1 MKGGMFFEY
10 NRQYFRD
17 GMLYKEFAI
26 PDLLRD
32 IQPSVEEKAMFADR
46 KTLAPEDIFG
56 GGDTEDT
63 GKEPVEVGRESGKRR
78 IKLFYKGDRIRVISG
93 ELKHLEGV
101 VEESDDSHGEVQIRV
116 TVGDESELLLL
127 KEEELMKVFA
137 TGTHVRVLAGVNARE
152 TGVVAMCD
160 DEGEGNVIVISDF
173 GDKEMKVFVN
183 YLIESAEVSTGVVS
197 VEGFDLYDLV
207 VVQLYSKNER

>member
-1 MKGGMFFEY
+1 M
-10 NRQYFRD
+10 
-17 GMLYKEFAI
+17 
-26 PDLLRD
+26 
-32 IQPSVEEKAMFADR
+32 
-46 KTLAPEDIFG
+46 
-56 GGDTEDT
+56 
-63 GKEPVEVGRESGKRR
+63 EVGRESGKRR

-137 TGTHVRVLAGVNARE
+137 TGTHVRVLAGVNAGE

-207 VVQLYSKNER
+207 VVQLCSKNER